1 MTIDPCSRDISLI
14 RGDTDSLTL
23 RCPASPFSAGTVLR
37 LTVRR
42 SPTGP
47 ILLQKTVDAFGED
60 GEFSLLMTTTNL
72 SFVHTGGVAGKTYAY
87 KVVAVA
93 ENAEANSAFSNVV
106 SRTVG

>member
-1 MTIDPCSRDISLI
+1 MTIDPFSRDISLI

-47 ILLQKTVDAFGED
+47 ILLQKTVEAFGED
-60 GEFSLLMTTTNL
+60 GEAVFSFGEETEALAFGRYCYDIEIRYPDGTVLTPVRAAL
-72 SFVHTGGVAGKTYAY
+72 EILWEVTY
-87 KVVAVA
+87 
-93 ENAEANSAFSNVV
+93 
-106 SRTVG
+106 